1 MKFGIG
7 IASQL
12 KESIFRR
19 IRIKGRERMKCGSLE
34 VSERTRRRRKIRGK
48 TEEHDL
54 PMIRQTFSSSSV

>member
-34 VSERTRRRRKIRGK
+34 VSERTRRRRKIRRTDRGA
-48 TEEHDL
+48 
-54 PMIRQTFSSSSV
+54 